1 MKCNVQNIF
10 SFNLSFFP
18 AFPCLYF
25 FLSFPLPFLLL
36 LTLRSII
43 SHLSATCHLSLI
55 LSIAS
60 ITGCLSSPSH
70 AAGKLKSIE
79 LIQRYD
85 NAHND
90 TDDNE
95 KKKTSHGEKEDTNHH
110 NINNENYESNE
121 NDKGRDNKVVLSR
134 NSLKR
139 LLIYTADSA
148 LQLSKKEKLIHMPS
162 SILEDSSFPYNY
174 TPKTLTQ
181 YVREIW
187 KAKVF
192 CSYNILIINFSN
204 ILCRSKRSGGR
215 KVVGYSTEKVW
226 MYMRMLSV

>member
-10 SFNLSFFP
+10 SFNLSFFS
-18 AFPCLYF
+18 CLS
-25 FLSFPLPFLLL
+25 LSLLL
-36 LTLRSII
+36 SLLSPSVPTPAHLTVHHFTSF
-43 SHLSATCHLSLI
+43 CHLSLV
-55 LSIAS
+55 LFIAS
-60 ITGCLSSPSH
+60 ITGCLSSPTH
-70 AAGKLKSIE
+70 AAGKLKSKE
-79 LIQRYD
+79 LTQRND

-110 NINNENYESNE
+110 NINDENYENNE
-121 NDKGRDNKVVLSR
+121 NDKSRDNKVVLSR

-148 LQLSKKEKLIHMPS
+148 LQLSKKEKLTHMPS

-181 YVREIW
+181 YVRELW

-192 CSYNILIINFSN
+192 CSYNTLIINFSN

-215 KVVGYSTEKVW
+215 KVVGYSTEKVR
-226 MYMRMLSV
+226 MYMSMRSV